1 MDDRRR
7 EMFKPLGLLHW
18 QLRRPELLALQGVLS
33 EPLADAVTES
43 SSRTLWLIGSAP
55 TWLADLCRV
64 LPGEPFVCRDWSPEV
79 EPHPQDLL
87 LLLTASPSQAWR
99 DQPFACCLDA
109 TQGKR
114 ALWQQLC
121 NCALVEESFGA

>member
-1 MDDRRR
+1 MNDRRQ
-7 EMFKPLGLLHW
+7 EMFKPLGLVHW
-18 QLRRPELLALQGVLS
+18 QLRRPELLALQGALPES
-33 EPLADAVTES
+33 APDAVSGS

-64 LPGEPFVCRDWSPEV
+64 LPGEPFACRDWSPDV
-79 EPHPQDLL
+79 AAQPQDLL
-87 LLLTASPSQAWR
+87 LLLTAPPSQAWR

-109 TQGKR
+109 TRGKR

-121 NCALVEESFGA
+121 HSALVEESRDA

>member
-55 TWLADLCRV
+55 TWLADLCR
-64 LPGEPFVCRDWSPEV
+64 LEP
-79 EPHPQDLL
+79 
-87 LLLTASPSQAWR
+87 
-99 DQPFACCLDA
+99 
-109 TQGKR
+109 
-114 ALWQQLC
+114 
-121 NCALVEESFGA
+121 

>member
-1 MDDRRR
+1 MDDRRQ

-33 EPLADAVTES
+33 EPTADALTAS
-43 SSRTLWLIGSAP
+43 SDRTLWLIGSAP
-55 TWLADLCRV
+55 AWLADFCRV
-64 LPGEPFVCRDWSPEV
+64 LPGEPLACRDWSPEV
-79 EPHPQDLL
+79 EPNPQDLL
-87 LLLTASPSQAWR
+87 LLLTAPPSQAWR

-114 ALWQQLC
+114 ALWLQLC
-121 NCALVEESFGA
+121 DSSLVEESAGA

>member
-1 MDDRRR
+1 MDDRRQ
-7 EMFKPLGLLHW
+7 EMFKPLGLVHW

-33 EPLADAVTES
+33 EPSADAVTES
-43 SSRTLWLIGSAP
+43 PIRTLWLIGSAP
-55 TWLADLCRV
+55 TWLADLRRV
-64 LPGEPFVCRDWSPEV
+64 LPGEPFACRDWSPEV
-79 EPHPQDLL
+79 VPQPQDLL
-87 LLLTASPSQAWR
+87 LLLAAPPSQAWR

-121 NCALVEESFGA
+121 SGPLGEESLGA